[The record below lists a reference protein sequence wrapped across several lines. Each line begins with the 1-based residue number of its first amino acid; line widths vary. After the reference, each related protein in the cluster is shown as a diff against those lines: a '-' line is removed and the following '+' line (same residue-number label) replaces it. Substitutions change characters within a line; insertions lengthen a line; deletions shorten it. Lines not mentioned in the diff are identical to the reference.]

1 MRQIELILGT
11 MMFGVRADAEES
23 FRMMDSFTASGWTSL
38 DTAHIYGDGASETI
52 IGEWL
57 RERNWPN
64 TEPWKSSEHAQKS
77 APLRIAPVRIA
88 DKVHPRTTG
97 RLDAD
102 SVRSSLEIS
111 LERLQLKSID
121 LLYLHAPD
129 LHHPVEDALEM
140 CARLHDEG
148 KFQRLGVSN
157 FPAWLLE
164 KAWHLCEKHGWP
176 RPEVYQG
183 MYNAITRAVEPEL
196 FPALRDLGMS
206 FYAYNPLAGGLL
218 TGKYAAF
225 DEKPD
230 AGRFAELPFYA
241 DRYWKRS
248 AFEALQE
255 LKAVCDD
262 SGIPMAHAALRWLL
276 HHSALSAEHGDG
288 VILGASNTAQLQDN
302 LTGAGEA
309 RLPESVVAAADAAW
323 ETARCECPGYFR
335 FYSG

>member
-1 MRQIELILGT
+1 MREIELILGT

-23 FRMMDSFTASGWTSL
+23 CRMMDSFAASGWTSL
-38 DTAHIYGDGASETI
+38 DTAHVYGGGAAETI
-52 IGEWL
+52 IG
-57 RERNWPN
+57 NWVQNHRP
-64 TEPWKSSEHAQKS
+64 HAEIQNPAGKNGGS
-77 APLRIAPVRIA
+77 ASVRIA

-102 SVRSSLEIS
+102 SVRTSFEIS
-111 LERLQLKSID
+111 LDRLKLESID
-121 LLYLHAPD
+121 LFYLHAPD

-140 CARLHDEG
+140 CARLYDEG
-148 KFQRLGVSN
+148 KFKRLGVSN

-164 KAWHLCEKHGWP
+164 KTWHLCEKHGWP
-176 RPEVYQG
+176 HPEVYQG

-225 DEKPD
+225 ENKPET
-230 AGRFAELPFYA
+230 GRFAELPFYA
-241 DRYWKRS
+241 DRYWKKS

-255 LKAVCDD
+255 LKAVCNA
-262 SGIPMAHAALRWLL
+262 SGISLVHAALRWLL

-288 VILGASNTAQLQDN
+288 IIVGASSAAQLQDN
-302 LTGAGEA
+302 LTGAGGGP
-309 RLPESVVAAADAAW
+309 LPESVAAAADAAW